1 MSKTTLLLFSVLILP
16 TLGAHFQHQSPSP
29 DAQDEPA
36 IPSKVACSDS
46 TTLSR
51 DQRSP
56 EACAKSDFALY
67 GHPVMFPLRDGFAFG
82 VSVAPEKPGS
92 ITIWMDNQTEKP
104 KTRGYCCNATFI
116 WYIDLYDQSGLRI
129 PSELETINAAHHST
143 PLRAVAACTCSGF
156 VTVPSHSVKVID
168 HGDLATSYKL
178 APGQYTIIEYPVRLA
193 AGPQPT
199 PSPTLRA
206 SGPRLIVSVL

>member
-1 MSKTTLLLFSVLILP
+1 MSKMALLIFPVLILP
-16 TLGAHFQHQSPSP
+16 TLGAHAQHQSPSL
-29 DAQDEPA
+29 AQGEPT

-67 GHPVMFPLRDGFAFG
+67 GHPVMFPPRDGVTCG

-104 KTRGYCCNATFI
+104 KTRGSCCNATFI
-116 WYIDLYDQSGLRI
+116 VYIDLYDQSGRRI
-129 PSELETINAAHHST
+129 PSDLETFNAAHHPT
-143 PLRAVAACTCSGF
+143 QLRAVGLCTCSGF
-156 VTVPSHSVKVID
+156 VTVPPHSVKVID
-168 HGDLATSYKL
+168 HGDFATSHKL
-178 APGQYTIIEYPVRLA
+178 APGQYTIIEYPLRFA
-193 AGPQPT
+193 AGPQRT
-199 PSPTLRA
+199 PSPTLPA
-206 SGPRLIVSVL
+206 SGPRLIVSVP